1 MDRFARRMEATFCE
15 KMGMAELKNR
25 EGLLG
30 IVLEELVS
38 QNEMSG
44 ID

>member
-1 MDRFARRMEATFCE
+1 
-15 KMGMAELKNR
+15 MGTAELKNR

-38 QNEMSG
+38 QNGMPG

>member
-1 MDRFARRMEATFCE
+1 MDRFARRREATFCE
-15 KMGMAELKNR
+15 KMGTAELKNR

-30 IVLEELVS
+30 IVLEELVF
-38 QNEMSG
+38 QNGMPG